1 MTTQGNPPNGDKM
14 SLGGDS
20 AAQEVQLRP
29 FKADLHIHTV
39 LSPCGD
45 LEMSPTAIVQRALAR
60 GLDMIAI
67 TDHNTTRQVKVAQQV
82 GRANGLFVL
91 GGVEVTSQEEAHCLA
106 YFETDEQ
113 LDLFQQ
119 FLDQHLPPIPND
131 EDRFGYQLIVDENDE
146 IVGEE
151 EYHLLNG
158 IDVDID
164 GIYEEV
170 HRIGGLFVPANANK
184 GTTSL
189 TSQLG
194 FIPPDLK
201 ADGLEINR
209 FTTREEML
217 KKFAY
222 LKRFNFITDSDAH
235 FIDNVGDVYNV
246 LYMEHRT
253 FDEFRKA
260 LKGIDGRHID
270 TMAFR
275 SAPLPRIA

>member
-1 MTTQGNPPNGDKM
+1 MLT
-14 SLGGDS
+14 
-20 AAQEVQLRP
+20 P

-45 LEMSPTAIVQRALAR
+45 LEMSPTAIVDRALQR

-67 TDHNTTRQVKVAQQV
+67 TDHNTTRQVKVTQRV
-82 GRANGLFVL
+82 GKERGLFVL
-91 GGVEVTSQEEAHCLA
+91 GGVEVTSQEEAHNLCF
-106 YFETDEQ
+106 FETDEQ
-113 LDLFQQ
+113 LDAFQA
-119 FLDQHLPPIPND
+119 FLDAHLPPIPND
-131 EDRFGYQLIVDENDE
+131 EERFGNQLIVDENEE

-151 EYHLLNG
+151 EYHLLNA

-164 GIYEEV
+164 GIYDEV
-170 HRIGGLFVPANANK
+170 HRIGGLFIPAHVNK

-194 FIPPDLK
+194 FVPPDLR
-201 ADGLEINR
+201 ADGLEINK
-209 FTTREEML
+209 FTTRDEMV

-222 LKRFNFITDSDAH
+222 LKRFSFITDSDAH

-246 LYMEHRT
+246 IYMEHRSYA
-253 FDEFRKA
+253 EFA
-260 LKGIDGRHID
+260 LALQGEGGRYID

-275 SAPLPRIA
+275 EK

>member
-1 MTTQGNPPNGDKM
+1 MNPY
-14 SLGGDS
+14 
-20 AAQEVQLRP
+20 
-29 FKADLHIHTV
+29 KADLHIHTV

-45 LEMSPTAIVQRALAR
+45 LEMSPSAIVARALER

-67 TDHNTTRQVKVAQQV
+67 TDHNTTRQVKVTQRV
-82 GRANGLFVL
+82 GRENGLFVL
-91 GGVEVTSQEEAHCLA
+91 GGVEITSQEEAHCLGL
-106 YFETDEQ
+106 FGTDEQ
-113 LDLFQQ
+113 LDEFQA
-119 FLDQHLPPIPND
+119 FIDAHLPPIPLD

-151 EYHLLNG
+151 PYLLHTAL
-158 IDVDID
+158 DVDLD
-164 GIYEEV
+164 GLYEEV
-170 HRIGGLFVPANANK
+170 HRIGGLFVPAHINK
-184 GTTSL
+184 GSTSL

-194 FIPPDLK
+194 FVPPDLK

-209 FTTREEML
+209 FTTRDEMV

-246 LYMEHRT
+246 IYMEHRS
-253 FDEFRKA
+253 FEEFAKA
-260 LKGIDGRHID
+260 LHGEDGRWID

-275 SAPLPRIA
+275 AERKRGTV

>member
-1 MTTQGNPPNGDKM
+1 MEP
-14 SLGGDS
+14 
-20 AAQEVQLRP
+20 QLHP
-29 FKADLHIHTV
+29 YKADLHIHTV

-45 LEMSPTAIVQRALAR
+45 LEMSPTNIVSRALER

-67 TDHNTTRQVKVAQQV
+67 SDHNTTRQVKVTQKV
-82 GRANGLFVL
+82 GRDHGLFVL

-106 YFETDEQ
+106 FFANDEQ
-113 LDLFQQ
+113 LDAFQE

-131 EDRFGYQLIVDENDE
+131 EDRFGYQLIVDENEE

-170 HRIGGLFVPANANK
+170 HRIGGLFIPAHVNK
-184 GTTSL
+184 GSTSL

-194 FIPPDLK
+194 FVPPDLR
-201 ADGLEINR
+201 ADGLEINK
-209 FTTREEML
+209 FVTKEEFL
-217 KKFAY
+217 KKNAY
-222 LKRFNFITDSDAH
+222 LKRFGFITDSDAH
-235 FIDNVGDVYNV
+235 FVDNIGDVYNV
-246 LYMEHRT
+246 IYMQHRT
-253 FDEFRKA
+253 FDEFRLA
-260 LKGIDGRHID
+260 LQGKEGRYID

-275 SAPLPRIA
+275 NK

>member
-1 MTTQGNPPNGDKM
+1 MNG
-14 SLGGDS
+14 
-20 AAQEVQLRP
+20 

-45 LEMSPTAIVQRALAR
+45 LEMSPTAIVDRALAR

-67 TDHNTTRQVKVAQQV
+67 SDHNTTRQVKVTQRI
-82 GRANGLFVL
+82 GKEKGLFVL
-91 GGVEVTSQEEAHCLA
+91 GGVEVTSQEEAHCLCF
-106 YFETDEQ
+106 FENDTQ
-113 LDLFQQ
+113 LDAMQE
-119 FLDQHLPPIPND
+119 FLDAHLPPIPND

-151 EYHLLNG
+151 EYLLLNA

-164 GIYEEV
+164 GIYDEV
-170 HRIGGLFVPANANK
+170 HRIGGLFVPAHVNK
-184 GTTSL
+184 GSTSL

-194 FIPPDLK
+194 FVPPDLR

-209 FTTREEML
+209 FTTRDEMV

-246 LYMEHRT
+246 IYMEHRS
-253 FDEFRKA
+253 FAEFAKA
-260 LKGIDGRHID
+260 LHGEDGRWID

-275 SAPLPRIA
+275 NK

>member
-1 MTTQGNPPNGDKM
+1 
-14 SLGGDS
+14 
-20 AAQEVQLRP
+20 
-29 FKADLHIHTV
+29 
-39 LSPCGD
+39 
-45 LEMSPTAIVQRALAR
+45 MSPTAIVERALQR

-67 TDHNTTRQVKVAQQV
+67 TDHNTTRQVKVTQRIGKQ
-82 GRANGLFVL
+82 RGLFVL
-91 GGVEVTSQEEAHCLA
+91 GGVEVTSQEEAHCLCF
-106 YFETDEQ
+106 FETDAQ
-113 LDLFQQ
+113 LDSFQE
-119 FLDQHLPPIPND
+119 FLNAHLPHIPND

-151 EYHLLNG
+151 EYHLLNA

-164 GIYEEV
+164 GIYDEV
-170 HRIGGLFVPANANK
+170 HRIGGLFVPAHINK

-189 TSQLG
+189 MSQLG

-201 ADGLEINR
+201 ADGLEINK
-209 FTTREEML
+209 FTTRAEML

-246 LYMEHRT
+246 IYMEHRSYA
-253 FDEFRKA
+253 EFVLA
-260 LKGIDGRHID
+260 LRGEEGRYID

-275 SAPLPRIA
+275 DSKKQ

>member
-1 MTTQGNPPNGDKM
+1 MP
-14 SLGGDS
+14 L
-20 AAQEVQLRP
+20 AP

-45 LEMSPTAIVQRALAR
+45 LEMSPTAIVGRALER

-67 TDHNTTRQVKVAQQV
+67 SDHNTTRQVKVTQQV
-82 GRANGLFVL
+82 GREHGLFVL
-91 GGVEVTSQEEAHCLA
+91 GGVEVTSQEETHCLC
-106 YFETDEQ
+106 YFNDDRQ
-113 LDLFQQ
+113 LDAFQT
-119 FLDQHLPPIPND
+119 FLDAHLPQIPND
-131 EDRFGYQLIVDENDE
+131 EERFGYQLIVDENEE

-151 EYHLLNG
+151 PYHLLNA

-164 GIYEEV
+164 GIYDEV
-170 HRIGGLFVPANANK
+170 HRIGGLFVPAHINK

-189 TSQLG
+189 MSQLG
-194 FIPPDLK
+194 FVPPDLR
-201 ADGLEINR
+201 ADGLEINFR
-209 FTTREEML
+209 TTKEEML

-246 LYMEHRT
+246 IYMEHRS
-253 FDEFRKA
+253 FDEFAKA
-260 LKGIDGRHID
+260 LHGEDGRRID

-275 SAPLPRIA
+275 DAKK

>member
-1 MTTQGNPPNGDKM
+1 MNG
-14 SLGGDS
+14 
-20 AAQEVQLRP
+20 

-45 LEMSPTAIVQRALAR
+45 LEMSPTAIVDRALAR

-67 TDHNTTRQVKVAQQV
+67 SDHNTTRQVKVTQRI
-82 GRANGLFVL
+82 GKEKGLFVL
-91 GGVEVTSQEEAHCLA
+91 GGVEVTSQEEAHCLCF
-106 YFETDEQ
+106 FENDTQ
-113 LDLFQQ
+113 LDAMQE
-119 FLDQHLPPIPND
+119 FLDAHLPPIPND

-151 EYHLLNG
+151 EYHLLNA

-164 GIYEEV
+164 GIYDEV
-170 HRIGGLFVPANANK
+170 HRIGGLFVPAHVNK

-194 FIPPDLK
+194 FVPPDLR

-209 FTTREEML
+209 FTTRDEMV

-235 FIDNVGDVYNV
+235 FIDNVGDVYNLV
-246 LYMEHRT
+246 YMEHRN
-253 FDEFRKA
+253 FSEFAKA
-260 LKGIDGRHID
+260 LHGEDGRSID
-270 TMAFR
+270 TLYFR
-275 SAPLPRIA
+275 DHKLKRL